1 MNSKYKSGKS
11 VAKNPTVPISADDPR
26 VAWNKIAN
34 TKSRIGS
41 EIDIIG
47 LDGKSLI
54 GGGTN
59 TSNPTGVNGSVNPAG
74 TKEKQ
79 YIPPS
84 NGNPGYKTGYGA
96 IVPTN
101 VSSVSASW
109 SGEDLVVTFNWDY
122 SNPSNS
128 TISEFVLE
136 VTADGI
142 TRQTPYGSFIPN
154 KTQTAQTL
162 TLTKS
167 LNRSTIGIFRTSI
180 TSVCVY
186 AIDSFYNKS
195 TSVCDASIPA
205 YVLSIAVPVITVTAA
220 ISGYNVAY
228 TIPSE
233 SMFDA
238 IDIVEYESN
247 ASTEPTGVTYS
258 RVYFDSISPA
268 NVITLNTNSRW
279 VKARFSSDSGVYTAF
294 SAAQKITPTSPVTV
308 DTTGPANVATV
319 TTSGGLDTTGTIGFN
334 GYADISWAAV
344 TTGGIRGY
352 RIRYRP
358 VTSPVSSY
366 SYADSPGTGTAY
378 RLSGLGVGLT
388 YEFAVATYDEYNN
401 DSTSYI
407 AGSNVAISGTPF
419 IGTNVSTTGYFQAGV
434 SGTDTGTFKFGY
446 GVDTGKRGL
455 VFNTHNYWYIDSAQS
470 ASLKVGGSTTNYI
483 SWDGS
488 TFTID
493 GDITARG
500 GYFAGNVG
508 IISGGSLYS
517 GTISGGALSGAGYI
531 LNSTGLKFNSSTTND
546 ITTINGSTGLF
557 TTTLADIGGWT
568 INSNEIKKVKGTVLN
583 PEGTISLNST
593 EGYISV
599 SNDDIANQTAGI
611 NSPVLGTDDVFWS
624 GSDGPDGTA
633 PFRVNLSGDLFASN
647 ATIKGIIRAS
657 DGGFGTFSGNTVT
670 KGWTI
675 DTDGIVSAGTGR
687 IKIGDYSVISN
698 NSTDLTISQVSN
710 GANLI
715 KTESVAGATDSPL
728 RLLIGGS
735 GRQVEVVQSAQ
746 ISGDSTV
753 NSDGTST
760 AATNAYRSG
769 GLRNIFTSSSGNLSG
784 GDSSLIYNYPSALT
798 GDVLVVYDAST
809 PPNGNFKKIVSMYIK
824 TSAGSTTAAPTT
836 TTAAPT
842 TTTAAPT
849 TTTAAPATV
858 TYYQGNS
865 VCNSS
870 SGCYTTL
877 PNVSGPFTAASLPS
891 DTLTG
896 PSTSRVKNVYRST
909 SGDALAD
916 VAQASCV
923 DCSTTTTAAPATTT
937 TAAPTTTTAA
947 PTTTTAAPATT
958 TTAAPATTTTSAPCP
973 STSPTRI
980 CTSANAAANCC
991 SGGIAGCGGS
1001 GSVSFSC

>member
-26 VAWNKIAN
+26 VAWNKVSQ
-34 TKSRIGS
+34 TKSRQGA

-54 GGGTN
+54 AGGTN

-122 SNPSNS
+122 SNASNS
-128 TISEFVLE
+128 TIAEFVLE

-228 TIPSE
+228 TIPTE

-238 IDIVEYESN
+238 IDIVEYEST

-294 SAAQKITPTSPVTV
+294 SAAQKITPTSPVTA
-308 DTTGPANVATV
+308 DTTGPANVASV

-401 DSTSYI
+401 DSTSYV

-455 VFNTHNYWYIDSAQS
+455 VFNTNNYWYIDSAQS

-488 TFTID
+488 TFAID
-493 GDITARG
+493 GDITARS

-517 GTISGGALSGAGYI
+517 GTYGAASGNAGYI
-531 LNSTGLKFNSSTTND
+531 LNTSGLRFDFGTTQG
-546 ITTINGSTGLF
+546 ITTIDASNGKL
-557 TTTLADIGGWT
+557 TTASANIGGWSVNAT
-568 INSNEIKKVKGTVLN
+568 EISKTQTGQGK
-583 PEGTISLNST
+583 ISLNSAQ
-593 EGYISV
+593 GYISI
-599 SNDDIANQTAGI
+599 SNDGIASQTAGI
-611 NSPVLGTDDVFWS
+611 NSPTLATDNVFWS
-624 GSDGPDGTA
+624 GGTGPTDSSS
-633 PFRVNLSGDLFASN
+633 PFRVTLAGTVYATN
-647 ATIKGIIRAS
+647 AEITGTIKATG
-657 DGGFGTFSGNTVT
+657 GGFGTFSSGTITN
-670 KGWTI
+670 GWTI
-675 DTDGIVSAGTGR
+675 DATGIISSGTGR
-687 IKIGDYSVISN
+687 IKVGNYSIQSN
-698 NSTDLTISQVSN
+698 TGSDFLVYDDNLSQYLMYTDFKRYDIAGEESATGSTFIY
-710 GANLI
+710 
-715 KTESVAGATDSPL
+715 
-728 RLLIGGS
+728 RLSLGQE
-735 GRQVEVVQSAQ
+735 GRQVEVAKNAQ
-746 ISGDSTV
+746 ISGSYSGSAED
-753 NSDGTST
+753 
-760 AATNAYRSG
+760 YRSG
-769 GLRNIFTSSSGNLSG
+769 GLRNMYTITTSGFTSNPTAF
-784 GDSSLIYNYPSALT
+784 PSA
-798 GDVLVVYDAST
+798 
-809 PPNGNFKKIVSMYIK
+809 GN
-824 TSAGSTTAAPTT
+824 
-836 TTAAPT
+836 
-842 TTTAAPT
+842 
-849 TTTAAPATV
+849 
-858 TYYQGNS
+858 
-865 VCNSS
+865 
-870 SGCYTTL
+870 
-877 PNVSGPFTAASLPS
+877 
-891 DTLTG
+891 
-896 PSTSRVKNVYRST
+896 
-909 SGDALAD
+909 
-916 VAQASCV
+916 
-923 DCSTTTTAAPATTT
+923 
-937 TAAPTTTTAA
+937 
-947 PTTTTAAPATT
+947 
-958 TTAAPATTTTSAPCP
+958 
-973 STSPTRI
+973 
-980 CTSANAAANCC
+980 
-991 SGGIAGCGGS
+991 
-1001 GSVSFSC
+1001 GSVLLVYTP